1 MDNFVDYDKKFLNFS
16 MRQSLLSKQDEIE
29 YIKNWQLK
37 KDQKSL
43 NKIVSSH
50 LRLVI
55 SIANKFKNYGL
66 PINELVQE
74 GNIGLMQAVEKFDH
88 DKDVRFST
96 YSSCST
102 IESDLPFQ
110 N

>member
-1 MDNFVDYDKKFLNFS
+1 MDNFIDYDKKFLNFS
-16 MRQSLLSKQDEIE
+16 MRQSLLSKKDEIE
-29 YIKNWQLK
+29 YIKNWQAK

-66 PINELVQE
+66 MYVWHCWI
-74 GNIGLMQAVEKFDH
+74 H
-88 DKDVRFST
+88 
-96 YSSCST
+96 
-102 IESDLPFQ
+102 FQ
-110 N
+110 PKREQY

>member
-16 MRQSLLSKQDEIE
+16 MRQPLLSKEDEIQS
-29 YIKNWQLK
+29 IKNWQIH

-55 SIANKFKNYGL
+55 SIANKFKNYGI
-66 PINELVQE
+66 PINELAQE
-74 GNIGLMQAVEKFDH
+74 GNI
-88 DKDVRFST
+88 
-96 YSSCST
+96 
-102 IESDLPFQ
+102 I
-110 N
+110 